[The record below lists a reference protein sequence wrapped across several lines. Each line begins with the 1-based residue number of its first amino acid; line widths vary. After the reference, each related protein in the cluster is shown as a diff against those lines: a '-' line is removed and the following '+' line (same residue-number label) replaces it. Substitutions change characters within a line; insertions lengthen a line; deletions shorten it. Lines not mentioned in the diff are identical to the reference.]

1 MDWKIFEKINEFFYV
16 TDIDSREIVYMNEAS
31 RRELK
36 VEENYQGK
44 KCFSILYGFATPC
57 L

>member
-1 MDWKIFEKINEFFYV
+1 MEWKIFEKINEFFYV